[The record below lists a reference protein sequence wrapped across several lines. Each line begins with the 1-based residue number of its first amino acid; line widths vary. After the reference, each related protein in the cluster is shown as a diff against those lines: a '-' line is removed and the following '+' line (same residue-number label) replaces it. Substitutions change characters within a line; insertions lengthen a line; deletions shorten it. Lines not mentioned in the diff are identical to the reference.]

1 MNDKKDQKLNLP
13 NTSIPMKANLS
24 VREPEMLE
32 EWSKRKVYK
41 NIRKKRKGKEK
52 FILHDGPPY
61 ANGNIH
67 LGHAVNKVLK
77 DIIVRSKTL
86 EGFDA
91 PYVPGWDC
99 HGLPIE
105 HQVEKKIGK
114 KRREITQSEFRD
126 LCRDYAKDQINLQK
140 DDFKRLGVFGDWKNR
155 YASLDQS
162 FEGQA
167 INGFARIFHNGH
179 VEKGFKPVH
188 WCPECS
194 SSLAEAE
201 VEYMDKNSI
210 SIDVKFNLK
219 AESSHKFA
227 DSFGLDTSK
236 DISVVIW
243 TTTPWTI
250 PGNQAICCNPDIEYK
265 ILESSNEYLL
275 VASELIDECLER
287 WQELNLKQL
296 DKVYKGSELENLV
309 ALHPL
314 YERETPILFGDH
326 VTTEA
331 GTGFVHT
338 APAHG
343 VDDFNVCANENIEIK
358 NPISS
363 NGCFK
368 DDIGFFSGT
377 HIRKVEPLV
386 LEELAKV
393 NALLNSEKYHHS
405 YPHCWR
411 HKTPVISMATPQWFI
426 SMSKSGLLEGANHAV
441 ENVEFIP
448 DWGKERMQ
456 IMLRDRPDWCI
467 SRQRDWGIP
476 ITLFYDAETGEPHAD
491 QASIFNKASEAI
503 KKEGINSWANL
514 DLGIN
519 EDGYEKSKDIF
530 DVWFDSGI
538 THYCVVDEIFGSNTQ
553 SDLYLEGSDQHRGW
567 FQSSLLTSIAMKGTA
582 PYKAVLTHGFVVDE
596 SGRKM
601 SKSIGNV
608 VTPQEVIKDSGAD
621 ILRYWIAST
630 DFRGEM
636 AFSKDIFDRSID
648 GFRRIRNT
656 MRFMVSNLYDYDG
669 EFNKDDLLFLDRVI
683 LSKAHKLQEDI
694 RENFNNYNFHLVIS
708 KILNFCVNDLGGM
721 YLDVIKDRL
730 YTMKSDSLGRR
741 SAQYVVNQIL
751 NILIKSISPILPFTA
766 YEFQE
771 SLYPGKGDGIFYSEF
786 QDNDLSVSS
795 EDLKQFEFLDSLRSR
810 AYQAIEA
817 ERQKGN
823 IKNAL
828 DCELEITLKKEQ
840 FSLVELMQNELHKFF
855 ISSSCIVK
863 AGDEEVI
870 VVKKSKH
877 EKCSRC
883 WHRCE
888 DLNED
893 KICTRCETNMFG
905 EGEIRGFF

>member
-608 VTPQEVIKDSGAD
+608 VTPQEVIKYSGAD

-636 AFSKDIFDRSID
+636 TFSKDIFDRSID

>member
-13 NTSIPMKANLS
+13 NTSIPMKANLN